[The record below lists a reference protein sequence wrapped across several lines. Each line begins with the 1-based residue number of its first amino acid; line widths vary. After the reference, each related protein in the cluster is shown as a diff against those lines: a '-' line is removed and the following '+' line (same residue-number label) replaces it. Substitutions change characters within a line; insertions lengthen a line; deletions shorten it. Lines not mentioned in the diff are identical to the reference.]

1 MAKNSR
7 ELIESPLSQS
17 YTAEGETLEVSIY
30 RLHNS
35 KWLLEVTDS
44 QGTHTV
50 WEEEFTSD
58 QDAWNEFLKDVTE
71 NGIAQ
76 FIAKPSDTTLH

>member
-1 MAKNSR
+1 MAKYAPGI
-7 ELIESPLSQS
+7 IESPLSQT
-17 YTAEGETLEVSIY
+17 YTADGETIEVSIY
-30 RLHNS
+30 RLRSS

-50 WEEEFTSD
+50 WEEEFDSD

-76 FIAKPSDTTLH
+76 FIAKPSDSTLH

>member
-1 MAKNSR
+1 MTKKDP

-17 YTAEGETLEVSIY
+17 YAADGETIEVSIY
-30 RLHNS
+30 RLRNS
-35 KWLLEVTDS
+35 KWFLEVTDS

-50 WEEEFTSD
+50 WEEEFDSD
-58 QDAWNEFLKDVTE
+58 KEAWSEFLRDVTV

-76 FIAKPSDTTLH
+76 FITRPSNPTLH